1 MKLTKSRLQQIIKEE
16 LGTLPLKEGQLKTFI
31 VITDEDFIELRK
43 ISNELLAR
51 DGTETTGR
59 YMNTLLDASDKSTF
73 NDYRELYNDLK
84 QYYEKEEA
92 D

>member
-16 LGTLPLKEGQLKTFI
+16 LGTLALTEGQLKKFI

-51 DGTETTGR
+51 TRTETTGR

-73 NDYRELYNDLK
+73 NDYRELYDELK
-84 QYYEKEEA
+84 QHYEKEGA